1 MTITTLPNW
10 RPFPAGLMHPARVH
24 CNPRESLDPPLD
36 APLVAILY
44 CCDLLLRP
52 ALIAGGDHHHVLT
65 NCRRAT
71 TPPTACKPPR
81 ASMTAVSTKVA
92 MRETS
97 ARFYTD
103 TSAGLVSHDVVP
115 ARPCGAKIGR
125 TRAELP
131 SNARMSSQPTGRRA
145 VPSPCPTSDARK
157 RELPGVHG
165 CQDHPPDEPDCS
177 VHAAPGR
184 GGGAFFGRGR
194 GLLSS
199 CWHPSGGGLTA
210 GLAAFSLTI
219 MLGGGGLTGSWDR
232 CDSGGRCATGGPPP

>member
-1 MTITTLPNW
+1 MTITTLPSW
-10 RPFPAGLMHPARVH
+10 RPLPAGLMHPARVH

-125 TRAELP
+125 TCAELP
-131 SNARMSSQPTGRRA
+131 SNERVSSQPTGRRA
-145 VPSPCPTSDARK
+145 VPSPCPPSDAGR
-157 RELPGVHG
+157 RRLACSLVHPLGGELTGVHG
-165 CQDHPPDEPDCS
+165 CQDHPPDGATRTGRSSLCPKPDRS
-177 VHAAPGR
+177 
-184 GGGAFFGRGR
+184 
-194 GLLSS
+194 
-199 CWHPSGGGLTA
+199 
-210 GLAAFSLTI
+210 
-219 MLGGGGLTGSWDR
+219 R
-232 CDSGGRCATGGPPP
+232 CPKRVA